1 MELEEIKKLSLL
13 EKMMLITSEVKKV
26 TKNLVVGTGKSS
38 YKAVAEEDI
47 LDAVKDLETKYR
59 VYSYPCNR
67 EIVDSEKQKKIV
79 LDYDGNEKESIT
91 YYAKL
96 KTTYRF
102 NNVDNKEEF
111 LEMVSYSEAIDTG
124 DKGFGKAQTY
134 ADKYALMKAYKIPTG
149 NDPDSKPSP
158 NEEDLE
164 SQGLT
169 LEKAKA
175 YIVNYKKH
183 QGKTFEQVYKEDK
196 QYIEWLINS
205 NKASAIIVKCF
216 ELLEEEQNKN
226 ANTPLNVLLKLIEET
241 NTPESSI
248 YTHFNKTSLNE
259 LKNNEI
265 EQSIKTLQNKKA
277 SMQKSNELNLTNGG
291 SFKIEDVKLEDSDLP
306 F

>member
-13 EKMMLITSEVKKV
+13 EKMMMITNEVEKV
-26 TKNLVVGTGKSS
+26 QKNLQVGTGKAS

-47 LDAVKDLETKYR
+47 LDAIKKLEAKYR
-59 VYSYPCNR
+59 VYSYPNNR
-67 EIVDSEKQKKIV
+67 ELVESEKQKKIV
-79 LDYDGNEKESIT
+79 LDFDGNEKESIT
-91 YYAKL
+91 YYAKV
-96 KTTYRF
+96 KTIYRF
-102 NNVDNKEEF
+102 CNVDNKEEF
-111 LEMVSYSEAIDTG
+111 IDMTSFSEAIDTG

-158 NEEDLE
+158 NEEDIE

-169 LEKAKA
+169 LEKAKS

-196 QYIEWLINS
+196 QYIEWLIKE
-205 NKASAIIVKCF
+205 NKASAIIVKCY
-216 ELLEEEQNKN
+216 ELLESEQNKN
-226 ANTPLNVLLKLIEET
+226 DNTSLNLLLKLIEET

-248 YTHFNKTSLNE
+248 YTHFKKTSLNE
-259 LKNNEI
+259 LKNDEI

-277 SMQKSNELNLTNGG
+277 SMQKNNILEEAEQQLKEEG
-291 SFKIEDVKLEDSDLP
+291 KL
-306 F
+306 